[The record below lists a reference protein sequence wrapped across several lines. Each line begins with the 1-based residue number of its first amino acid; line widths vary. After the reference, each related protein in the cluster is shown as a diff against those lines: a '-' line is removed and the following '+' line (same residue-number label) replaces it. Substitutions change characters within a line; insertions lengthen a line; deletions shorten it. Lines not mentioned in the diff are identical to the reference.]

1 MAGKA
6 FAWAVGLLVMV
17 VGAWLIAGA
26 LEQPAYEV
34 HVSGAQSGPDGIQIF
49 ADSCYG
55 PMLSNV
61 DRQVEGRIEVTVR
74 RTKEVGDVTTLGDC
88 SIGLLLPDTE
98 SLDRGSL
105 TAEQELNPVFGV
117 ERVDAPA
124 IKPIHRMQ
132 RWNRPR

>member
-6 FAWAVGLLVMV
+6 FNWAVGLLVMV

-105 TAEQELNPVFGV
+105 TAWSKN
-117 ERVDAPA
+117 
-124 IKPIHRMQ
+124 
-132 RWNRPR
+132 